1 MIDTIKII
9 TMINQKTY
17 SIIKSLSK
25 VKMSYDN
32 ETGEIFYSIINDS
45 LTGSYS
51 SSLSIKIEEKKI

>member
-1 MIDTIKII
+1 
-9 TMINQKTY
+9 MINQKTY